1 MSKSFKNSPFDKFN
15 NIESE
20 CQLETAKDVNAKLIK
35 FDKEPRKVGRPKT
48 KQGEF
53 KTINI
58 AVPAEILKR
67 LKSIKEVYQGNLT
80 LYINKLIEKDLSEN
94 YNKYLEVVDNLK
106 LFK

>member
-20 CQLETAKDVNAKLIK
+20 HQSEPTKDVNVKIVKSDRELK
-35 FDKEPRKVGRPKT
+35 KVGRPKT

-58 AVPAEILKR
+58 AVPVEILKR
-67 LKSIKEVYQGNLT
+67 LKNIKEVYQGNLT
-80 LYINKLIEKDLSEN
+80 LYINKLIEKDLNEN
-94 YNKYLEVVDNLK
+94 YNKYLEIIDNLK
-106 LFK
+106 CFK